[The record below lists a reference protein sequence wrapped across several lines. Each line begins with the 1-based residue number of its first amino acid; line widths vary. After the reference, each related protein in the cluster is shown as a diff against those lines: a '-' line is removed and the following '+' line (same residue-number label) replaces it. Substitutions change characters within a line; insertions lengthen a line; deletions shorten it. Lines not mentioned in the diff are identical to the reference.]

1 MVAQFLKA
9 GMLISLSSQ
18 AGLVS
23 GRWQF
28 LTPLQNPHPLTDHQK
43 VGTGDPSHAHTV
55 DKLQFLVLI
64 IVMRQP

>member
-43 VGTGDPSHAHTV
+43 VGTGDPSPLTL

>member
-9 GMLISLSSQ
+9 GMLIFLSSR

-43 VGTGDPSHAHTV
+43 VGTGDPSSLTL